1 MVGGTKA
8 MTPEVVLQK
17 IKQGESNQQ
26 KFKRC
31 GGNIEKDILETVCSF
46 LNRFGGDI
54 MLGVLDNG
62 SICGVPEK
70 SAENLMRNLTNLC
83 NDPKLFDPVCV
94 VTCEAVVI
102 EGKTIIVVNV
112 PPSSTVHSFK
122 GKVYDRSGDV
132 DIVIKN
138 DAIAQA
144 FIRKKDIFTERKVF
158 PYLRVEH
165 LNPTIIERARRL
177 AVINNNSH
185 PWKDMTHDQMMRS
198 AGLYLH
204 DYENDKDG
212 LTLAAG
218 LLFGRDD
225 VIQDLCPTYW
235 TDCLCR
241 KVNTIRY
248 DDREIVRTNL
258 IDSVDLIMDFAR
270 KHTNDKFYLDDLG
283 HRVSLRSSISRE
295 IIVNCLIHR
304 EFTSSIISRFIIE
317 KDRMYTENPTK
328 AQYPGEITP
337 DILEPRPRNPLIARV
352 FREIT
357 YSDQLGSGMRKL
369 YRDVPLYSG
378 IKERP
383 QFLDGDIFRLVVP
396 MDDIIPAAG
405 ESGQESSPNGS
416 PNSGQKTEIIGE
428 KDNIFREKRENIR
441 EKTWE
446 KIISII
452 KSNPKVSTNEL
463 AQIIGISAKGIE
475 YQLQQLKNKNLI
487 RRVGP
492 DKGGHWELIQ
502 SIREKTEN
510 IGEKNEIIRE
520 KTENIR
526 EKTWEIIISAMKL
539 NPQIST
545 IELAQL
551 TNVSVK
557 NIEYHLQRLKSKSLI
572 RRIGPDNGGHWEVIN
587 QN

>member
-1 MVGGTKA
+1 

-17 IKQGESNQQ
+17 IKQGESNKQE
-26 KFKRC
+26 FKRC
-31 GGNIEKDILETVCSF
+31 GGNIEKDVLETVCSF

-94 VTCEAVVI
+94 VTCEAVEI
-102 EGKTIIVVNV
+102 EGKTVIVVNV

-198 AGLYLH
+198 AGLFLH

-337 DILEPRPRNPLIARV
+337 EILEPRPRNPLIARV

-405 ESGQESSPNGS
+405 ESGQKSSPK
-416 PNSGQKTEIIGE
+416 SGQKTEIIGE
-428 KDNIFREKRENIR
+428 KSGQEMSDKMSDKKTDNLLDNSNLSNNSSDKISDKMSDKMSDKENGRLKKIMGYLMIKDYISSSCAADLLGV
-441 EKTWE
+441 EIKTANRLLTKSVKLGFLQSE
-446 KIISII
+446 GANKTRIYML
-452 KSNPKVSTNEL
+452 KSNT
-463 AQIIGISAKGIE
+463 Q
-475 YQLQQLKNKNLI
+475 
-487 RRVGP
+487 
-492 DKGGHWELIQ
+492 
-502 SIREKTEN
+502 
-510 IGEKNEIIRE
+510 
-520 KTENIR
+520 
-526 EKTWEIIISAMKL
+526 
-539 NPQIST
+539 
-545 IELAQL
+545 
-551 TNVSVK
+551 
-557 NIEYHLQRLKSKSLI
+557 
-572 RRIGPDNGGHWEVIN
+572 
-587 QN
+587 

>member
-1 MVGGTKA
+1 

-17 IKQGESNQQ
+17 IKQGESNKQE
-26 KFKRC
+26 FKRC
-31 GGNIEKDILETVCSF
+31 GGSIEKDVLETVCSF

-62 SICGVPEK
+62 TICGVPEK

-94 VTCEAVVI
+94 VTCEAVEI
-102 EGKTIIVVNV
+102 EGKTVIVVNV

-122 GKVYDRSGDV
+122 GKVYDRSSDV

-258 IDSVDLIMDFAR
+258 IDSVGLIMDFAR

-405 ESGQESSPNGS
+405 ESE
-416 PNSGQKTEIIGE
+416 SGQK
-428 KDNIFREKRENIR
+428 
-441 EKTWE
+441 
-446 KIISII
+446 SSP
-452 KSNPKVSTNEL
+452 KSG
-463 AQIIGISAKGIE
+463 Q
-475 YQLQQLKNKNLI
+475 
-487 RRVGP
+487 
-492 DKGGHWELIQ
+492 
-502 SIREKTEN
+502 KTEN
-510 IGEKNEIIRE
+510 IGEKSSPKHQQNDSLTNFGELSVNGSPKSSPKTPYKILELIKANNYITTQEIAD
-520 KTENIR
+520 NIGITKR
-526 EKTWEIIISAMKL
+526 AVIKSL
-539 NPQIST
+539 ST
-545 IELAQL
+545 I
-551 TNVSVK
+551 TDKVV
-557 NIEYHLQRLKSKSLI
+557 HV
-572 RRIGPDNGGHWEVIN
+572 GPYNGGHWEVIDN
-587 QN
+587 Q

>member
-1 MVGGTKA
+1 

-17 IKQGESNQQ
+17 IKQGESNKQE
-26 KFKRC
+26 FKRC
-31 GGNIEKDILETVCSF
+31 GGSIEKDVLETVCSF

-62 SICGVPEK
+62 IICGVPEK

-94 VTCEAVVI
+94 VTCEAVEI
-102 EGKTIIVVNV
+102 EGKTVIVVNV

-337 DILEPRPRNPLIARV
+337 EILEPRPRNPLIARV

-405 ESGQESSPNGS
+405 ESE
-416 PNSGQKTEIIGE
+416 SGQKSSPKSGQKSDQKSDQKMSDNKSDNLLDNSNLSTELSDKLSDEMSDKMSDKSSPKSGQKSE
-428 KDNIFREKRENIR
+428 KWPEKWP
-441 EKTWE
+441 KKWPE
-446 KIISII
+446 KITQILDLMSKDANITIEKLEEHLDLGHTII
-452 KSNPKVSTNEL
+452 KKMLSEMQ
-463 AQIIGISAKGIE
+463 AE
-475 YQLQQLKNKNLI
+475 HLI

-492 DKGGHWELIQ
+492 DKGGHWE
-502 SIREKTEN
+502 
-510 IGEKNEIIRE
+510 
-520 KTENIR
+520 
-526 EKTWEIIISAMKL
+526 
-539 NPQIST
+539 
-545 IELAQL
+545 
-551 TNVSVK
+551 
-557 NIEYHLQRLKSKSLI
+557 
-572 RRIGPDNGGHWEVIN
+572 VIDN

>member
-1 MVGGTKA
+1 MHKKIVYLRYAPESKA
-8 MTPEVVLQK
+8 MTLEVVLQK

-26 KFKRC
+26 EFKRC
-31 GGNIEKDILETVCSF
+31 GGSIEKDVLETVCSF

-62 SICGVPEK
+62 TICGVPEK

-94 VTCEAVVI
+94 VTCEAVEI
-102 EGKTIIVVNV
+102 EGKTVIVVNV

-132 DIVIKN
+132 DIIIKN

-258 IDSVDLIMDFAR
+258 IDSVDMIMDFAR

-337 DILEPRPRNPLIARV
+337 EILEPRPRNPLIARV

-405 ESGQESSPNGS
+405 ESGQK
-416 PNSGQKTEIIGE
+416 SGEKTEIIGE
-428 KDNIFREKRENIR
+428 KDNNIR
-441 EKTWE
+441 EKNETFGEKTENVGEKNESGQKNDQKSGQKNEKWPEKWPKKWPE
-446 KIISII
+446 KITQILDLMKKDANITIEKLEEHLNLGHTII
-452 KSNPKVSTNEL
+452 KKMLSEMQAES
-463 AQIIGISAKGIE
+463 
-475 YQLQQLKNKNLI
+475 LI

-492 DKGGHWELIQ
+492 DKGGHWEVID
-502 SIREKTEN
+502 K
-510 IGEKNEIIRE
+510 
-520 KTENIR
+520 
-526 EKTWEIIISAMKL
+526 
-539 NPQIST
+539 QI
-545 IELAQL
+545 
-551 TNVSVK
+551 
-557 NIEYHLQRLKSKSLI
+557 
-572 RRIGPDNGGHWEVIN
+572 
-587 QN
+587 